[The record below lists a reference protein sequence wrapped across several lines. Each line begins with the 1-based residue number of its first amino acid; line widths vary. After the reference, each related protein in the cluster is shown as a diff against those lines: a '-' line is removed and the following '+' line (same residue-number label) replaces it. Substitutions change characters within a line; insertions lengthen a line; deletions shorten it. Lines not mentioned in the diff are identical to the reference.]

1 MQSLYLQIIT
11 QKLKALK
18 STNKYLYK
26 YKFHLLGGIIF
37 VSFANIFAVIPAQA
51 VRNTIDIVAET
62 VAMYPFFEGTQT
74 QQSYYKIFTKSI
86 VYYGIIIV
94 IMAIVRGIFMFLMRQ
109 TIIVMSRH
117 IEFDQKNEIY
127 AHYQTLPLQFYRQN
141 NTGDLMAR
149 ISEDVSKVRMYFGPA
164 IMYGLNMIT
173 MSVICISF
181 MFSIH
186 PKLTLWA
193 LFPLPILSLT
203 IYYVNGIIE
212 KRSSA
217 IQKSLSQI
225 STFVQE
231 AFSGIRV
238 IKAYSKENDSEKR
251 FAVEANNYYNKN
263 MDLVKVSAVFA
274 PSVMALVGLS
284 ILLVIYIGGNE
295 VIKGN
300 ITAGNIIEFIMY
312 ITMLTWPFTSLGWV
326 SSIVQRAEASQKRIN
341 EFLQTT
347 TNITSIDNLVANING
362 KIRFENVQLL
372 YKESGIVA
380 LENLNFEI
388 QKNTSVAILGS
399 TGAGKST
406 LANLVCRLYD
416 PTIGNIFIDDI
427 NIKSYQIDSLRSQI
441 GYVPQDVFLFSDTIK
456 NNISFGANFSESEV
470 ILASQKADLHQNIVD
485 FKDGYQTMMG
495 ERGITLSGGQK
506 QRLSI
511 ARAIIRNPK
520 ILILDDCLS
529 AVDTH
534 TENTI
539 LGNLKHIMANKTTI
553 IISHRV
559 SSAKLA
565 DRILVLENGQIAEQG
580 SHQEL
585 LQLQGLYAQ
594 MYAKQSEK
602 NQIEA

>member
-1 MQSLYLQIIT
+1 M
-11 QKLKALK
+11 KALA

-26 YKFHLLGGIIF
+26 YKYYLFGGIFF
-37 VSFANIFAVIPAQA
+37 VTLANIFAVIPAQA

-62 VAMYPFFEGTQT
+62 VTLYPFFSNTNIEKT
-74 QQSYYKIFTKSI
+74 YYHFFTKSVI
-86 VYYGIIIV
+86 YYGILIV
-94 IMAIVRGIFMFLMRQ
+94 GMAIIRGVFMFLMRQ
-109 TIIVMSRH
+109 TLIVMSRH

-141 NTGDLMAR
+141 NTGDLMSR

-173 MSVICISF
+173 MSIICVSF

-186 PKLTLWA
+186 PKLTFWA
-193 LFPLPILSLT
+193 LFPLPFLSLT
-203 IYYVNGIIE
+203 IYYVNGLIE

-225 STFVQE
+225 SSFVQE

-238 IKAYSKENDSEKR
+238 IKSFAKEKDSEVR
-251 FAVEANNYYNKN
+251 FAAEADNYYNKN
-263 MDLVKVSAVFA
+263 MELVKVSSIFSPAV
-274 PSVMALVGLS
+274 VALVGFS
-284 ILLVIYIGGNE
+284 ILIVVYVGGNE
-295 VIKGN
+295 VINGN

-312 ITMLTWPFTSLGWV
+312 IAMLTWPFTSLGWV

-341 EFLQTT
+341 EFLMTT
-347 TNITSIDNLVANING
+347 TSIVSESNIKQNIGG
-362 KIRFENVQLL
+362 KIRFENVTLKYQ
-372 YKESGIVA
+372 ESGIVA
-380 LENLNFEI
+380 LQKLNFEI

-399 TGAGKST
+399 TGSGKSS
-406 LANLVCRLYD
+406 LANLICRLYD
-416 PTIGNIFIDDI
+416 TTEGNIFIDDI
-427 NIKSYQIDSLRSQI
+427 DIKSYNIETLRSQI
-441 GYVPQDVFLFSDTIK
+441 GYVPQDVFLFSDSVR
-456 NNISFGANFSESEV
+456 NNISFGSNFSDSE
-470 ILASQKADLHQNIVD
+470 IELASQKADLHPNIID
-485 FKDGYQTMMG
+485 FKDGYQTIMG

-511 ARAIIRNPK
+511 ARAIIRHPK
-520 ILILDDCLS
+520 ILILDDSLS

-539 LGNLKHIMANKTTI
+539 LDNLKEIMVDKTTI

-565 DRILVLENGQIAEQG
+565 NLIMILENGKIVEKG
-580 SHQEL
+580 THTEL
-585 LQLQGLYAQ
+585 LQIKGIYANMYDKQ
-594 MYAKQSEK
+594 MQS
-602 NQIEA
+602 NT